1 MVLTLAVHTGTKW
14 EVIMFIM
21 VMELKLLTE
30 IIQIINILS
39 LESISNEYEKVILSV
54 SFYGCIHAPAFGS
67 ECKVCGD

>member
-1 MVLTLAVHTGTKW
+1 MVLTLVVHTGTKW

-39 LESISNEYEKVILSV
+39 LESISNNTRID
-54 SFYGCIHAPAFGS
+54 FW
-67 ECKVCGD
+67 